1 MWPFKQKPKAPF
13 VPTAQMIEE
22 ARQNPGGWVY
32 QIQGNFGPT
41 DHVPPEAIVG
51 AFKVDGKGE
60 LTGEFQAN
68 PNFRGS

>member
-1 MWPFKQKPKAPF
+1 MWPFKQKPKASF
-13 VPTAQMIEE
+13 VPTPQMIEE

-32 QIQGNFGPT
+32 QIQGNFGPN

-51 AFKVDGKGE
+51 AFKVDAKGE